1 MLTKIPG
8 SSDDP
13 ALLSVDAQRLTATN
27 SPAFRQ
33 EMADLIAAGT
43 SRVVLD
49 LSPVAFI
56 DSTGLGSLVS
66 VLKQIGSRG
75 DFAVCG
81 VQPGVQQMFRL
92 TRMDRVFRI
101 YPDLAGAVAALENA

>member
-8 SSDDP
+8 SGEDP
-13 ALLSVDAQRLTATN
+13 AIFSLDAPRLTAAN

-33 EMADLIAAGT
+33 EMADLISAGAT
-43 SRVVLD
+43 RVVLD

-56 DSTGLGSLVS
+56 DSTGLGSLVAI
-66 VLKQIGSRG
+66 LKQIGSRG
-75 DFAVCG
+75 DLAICG
-81 VQPGVQQMFRL
+81 VQPGVQQMFKL

-101 YPDLAGAVAALENA
+101 YPNLAAASAALESA